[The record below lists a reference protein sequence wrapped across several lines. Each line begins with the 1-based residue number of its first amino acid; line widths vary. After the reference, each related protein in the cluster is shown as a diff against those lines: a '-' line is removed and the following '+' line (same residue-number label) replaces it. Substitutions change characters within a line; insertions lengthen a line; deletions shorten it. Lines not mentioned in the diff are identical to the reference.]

1 MGFVQNLRMNRV
13 FPTGG
18 MNLGW
23 SGELPMYG
31 GDDPLRD
38 ITNNFA
44 IQREPAQMR
53 NPSGGGG
60 ALTRVAQQ
68 NAQPQQQPLRF
79 GGVVGPQSNPGADI
93 LERATANAERMWQDY
108 KKPQITAGEILAK
121 AGIKPNE
128 QFPGFKETVE
138 GLDID
143 KQLDREAKR
152 TNIDATKQR
161 IQQGERRLNLAEE
174 KQKNPNMKFI
184 PVKGGNIM
192 AFDPTTGDSHDTGVA
207 TNTLTDKERLEMQQ
221 DFAMRKQDDAQ
232 AAAAEKPPT
241 ATQQGHAITN
251 RINEMINR
259 NPAWREFINP
269 ETGMVAPIGAGG
281 NSWLGRPGLDEKTR
295 QTIIDQLYG
304 PASTTPA
311 PVVQPPP
318 TVPTTPTTP
327 SNMTPNVQVVGTAQQ
342 VPAEQRQVG
351 KSYTMGN
358 GKPGIWTGRGFRPQE

>member
-31 GDDPLRD
+31 GSDPLRD
-38 ITNNFA
+38 ITDNFA
-44 IQREPAQMR
+44 IDRAPRQA
-53 NPSGGGG
+53 NTSVGGGGG
-60 ALTRVAQQ
+60 ALQRVAQNNVQ
-68 NAQPQQQPLRF
+68 AQEPLKF
-79 GGVVGPQSNPGADI
+79 GGVVGPWSNPGADI
-93 LERATANAERMWQDY
+93 LERAKDSAERIY
-108 KKPQITAGEILAK
+108 AGYSKPQITAGEILAK

-138 GLDID
+138 GLDVD

-192 AFDPTTGDSHDTGVA
+192 AFDTKTGESTDTGIS
-207 TNTLTDKERLEMQQ
+207 TNTLTEKERLEMQQ

-251 RINEMINR
+251 RINELLNR
-259 NPAWREFINP
+259 KPAC
-269 ETGMVAPIGAGG
+269 
-281 NSWLGRPGLDEKTR
+281 S
-295 QTIIDQLYG
+295 Y
-304 PASTTPA
+304 PASVAFLMSAIAFLLGLT
-311 PVVQPPP
+311 
-318 TVPTTPTTP
+318 
-327 SNMTPNVQVVGTAQQ
+327 
-342 VPAEQRQVG
+342 
-351 KSYTMGN
+351 
-358 GKPGIWTGRGFRPQE
+358 